1 MKCIA
6 LSTIMVTSSLAISP
20 RSVAFPGGLSYGGD
34 GVPGVYDE
42 EHILS
47 HLKEADRPQAR
58 QYFARALAKGGS
70 CPVGGAAVLSAP
82 VDDSI
87 VLPDTGGQVVKP
99 ARKRAND
106 DGAIEFTAP
115 QAPPAA

>member
-1 MKCIA
+1 MVNSL
-6 LSTIMVTSSLAISP
+6 LSISP
-20 RSVAFPGGLSYGGD
+20 RGTAFPGGLSYGGD

-47 HLKEADRPQAR
+47 HIKESDRADAR
-58 QYFARALAKGGS
+58 RYFARALAKGGA
-70 CPVGGAAVLSAP
+70 CPVGGAAVIMPA
-82 VDDSI
+82 VDDSV

-99 ARKRAND
+99 SRKRAND

-115 QAPPAA
+115 AAPPAA